1 MNIGRFSEQKAQW
14 KLLKAFSLYLNDL
27 KKPVLPAI
35 VFLSFLLTK
44 THFIIFFRFSLMTD
58 HIKIIICP
66 FCQKQQNHCCDN
78 NHSRN
83 NEPCRIDPY
92 DTFIF
97 LLPAIGIDV
106 IIIFKYDWRS
116 WNI

>member
-1 MNIGRFSEQKAQW
+1 
-14 KLLKAFSLYLNDL
+14 
-27 KKPVLPAI
+27 
-35 VFLSFLLTK
+35 
-44 THFIIFFRFSLMTD
+44 MTD

-106 IIIFKYDWRS
+106 IIIFYLCSGFYYIHTADLMTGICVCRR
-116 WNI
+116 